1 MNLIA
6 STINNAIII
15 RIKFIIAPTMNK
27 FFADDLVIYIY
38 MYISII
44 SLLGF
49 FTIITTKKN
58 RI

>member
-38 MYISII
+38 VHKHNLII
-44 SLLGF
+44 RIF
-49 FTIITTKKN
+49 YNYHYKKK
-58 RI
+58 